1 MNLEAD
7 CAPKAQVKDG
17 SECGG
22 ALDRGRYR
30 EEGRSSGT
38 AAANTLEARRAARA
52 RERERERE
60 RERARESE
68 VVGQV
73 VSRKL
78 QKRGVKKTKAGTGS
92 TLGQQRRP
100 EDDKVRWVVTDIV
113 EG

>member
-1 MNLEAD
+1 MEVNVEVHWIEAGIGR
-7 CAPKAQVKDG
+7 K
-17 SECGG
+17 GG
-22 ALDRGRYR
+22 
-30 EEGRSSGT
+30 
-38 AAANTLEARRAARA
+38 RRAQLPPILSKREGQQEQ
-52 RERERERE
+52 ERERESE
-60 RERARESE
+60 RGRARESE